1 MYQLLLITPFP
12 AISSKSERYRVTS
25 NWIYKRGIWLHSAVV
40 GEVNGMQ
47 FDQAGR
53 VVPDYP
59 IRYFNWIITGKRDS
73 LLKIIDSQIEYF
85 KNCNYMSKMMNFDAL
100 KEATVKGIVRFD
112 YDEDENPTEDERLE
126 HERIAQKN
134 LEEQKEELRRMG
146 FTEVDKNEEHDVFYF

>member
-100 KEATVKGIVRFD
+100 KEATVKGIVWSSPSKRPR
-112 YDEDENPTEDERLE
+112 EVSEMRVVNRLE
-126 HERIAQKN
+126 LPMNVLFVA
-134 LEEQKEELRRMG
+134 G
-146 FTEVDKNEEHDVFYF
+146 PV